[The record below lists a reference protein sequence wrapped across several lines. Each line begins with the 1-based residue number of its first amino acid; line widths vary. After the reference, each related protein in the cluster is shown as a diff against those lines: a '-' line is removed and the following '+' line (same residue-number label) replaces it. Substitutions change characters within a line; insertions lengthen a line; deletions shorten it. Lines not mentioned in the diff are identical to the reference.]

1 MDHFKKYLASTKLDV
16 KMEYLA
22 DQQLLALQGKGA
34 KDVAT
39 RLIPGIDFKSMPFMF
54 GTVATVAG
62 DADNFNFPTILT
74 KILILGCIDFRST
87 VCKTLLQSTKAVL
100 KVLTLVSST
109 PYNLVTSLL
118 LFSAIIINTIEI
130 QESQTAV

>member
-1 MDHFKKYLASTKLDV
+1 
-16 KMEYLA
+16 MEYLA

-62 DADNFNFPTILT
+62 DADNFNFPLRTDEHHSDE
-74 KILILGCIDFRST
+74 DFDIGLYQLFKYS
-87 VCKTLLQSTKAVL
+87 LQNSFAEYHCC
-100 KVLTLVSST
+100 
-109 PYNLVTSLL
+109 P
-118 LFSAIIINTIEI
+118 
-130 QESQTAV
+130 